1 MGSKHSSKRGNVFVI
16 AAASGTGKTSLV
28 SALLSQHS
36 DAAVSIS
43 HTTRTKRA
51 NETDGENYFFVDRS
65 EFLALVDQGQFIE
78 HAEVFDNLYGTSLQE
93 MERITTAGQQMIL
106 EIDWQGALQVKAKM
120 PQARLVFILPP
131 SLNSLRERL
140 INRGQDDA
148 ATVERRHAGAL
159 TEIAQCIHFDYLLI
173 NDNFEEAL
181 AGLETIVF
189 DDAAEFT
196 RVRQSQRHQA
206 LIDQLTATNE

>member
-1 MGSKHSSKRGNVFVI
+1 MLLEQTIQILQLGARAQRDALFARAVQQVRV
-16 AAASGTGKTSLV
+16 AALGGGHGVDNGLHAFEHFGVDLGLG
-28 SALLSQHS
+28 LLRHLPH
-36 DAAVSIS
+36 A
-43 HTTRTKRA
+43 R
-51 NETDGENYFFVDRS
+51 
-65 EFLALVDQGQFIE
+65 QFIE

-93 MERITTAGQQMIL
+93 MERITAAGQQMIL

-173 NDNFEEAL
+173 NDNFDEAL